1 MKFNF
6 DKEFIKKDVLYRL
19 DKISNLLLIERN
31 YKKFKK
37 RYDPK
42 NLIISDIVGVK
53 FQNDDEV
60 QQYYKKAIAKIASEN
75 AEAYFNSDRIGEFST
90 LLSYSPFKIGEEGV
104 KKEINRLS
112 EEEQVKWIKRL
123 GKSLGDL
130 NGKFKLEW
138 VESEKLQWIISKQQ
152 DQFYWADKSIEHFRD
167 RMENPDAN
175 GVPKEDRNKWK
186 KYTQFKKNDESLSWS
201 KPLQNW
207 EDEIKNSKWVRIYY
221 SDSKIPP
228 MEVEFTV
235 SNSSEALLSIFYSR
249 RDIYIDI
256 DSDPYKLFSIHEP
269 KSNFNLVNSLFGK
282 HWKNYPDIHNHEPL
296 KRRDAFRNFWN
307 DVKSGKMKDAEVE
320 MLGFKRYPEL
330 KQEVKSKKDI
340 LEQTQKFEPPK
351 LKMKM

>member
-1 MKFNF
+1 MMLNF
-6 DKEFIKKDVLYRL
+6 DKEFIEKDVLYRL
-19 DKISNLLLIERN
+19 DKISNPLLIERD

-37 RYDPK
+37 WYDPK
-42 NLIISDIVGVK
+42 NLITPDITDVK

-60 QQYYKKAIAKIASEN
+60 QEYYKKAIAKIASEN
-75 AEAYFNSDRIGEFST
+75 AEAYFDSDQKGKYST
-90 LLSYSPFKIGEEGV
+90 LLSHSPFKIGEEGI

-112 EEEQVKWIKRL
+112 EEEQAKWIKRL
-123 GKSLGDL
+123 GKSLGTLD
-130 NGKFKLEW
+130 GKFQEEW
-138 VESEKLQWIISKQQ
+138 IESEKLQWIISKQQ
-152 DQFYWADKSIEHFRD
+152 DQFYWADKSIERLRD
-167 RMENPDAN
+167 RMENQNAN

-207 EDEIKNSKWVRIYY
+207 EDKIKNSKWVRIYY
-221 SDSKIPP
+221 NDSKIPP

-235 SNSSEALLSIFYSR
+235 SSSSEALLSIFYTR

-269 KSNFNLVNSLFGK
+269 KSNFNLVNNLFSK
-282 HWKNYPDIHNHEPL
+282 HWKNYPDIHNHESL
-296 KRRDAFRNFWN
+296 KRRDAFRSFWN

-330 KQEVKSKKDI
+330 KQEESKKDE
-340 LEQTQKFEPPK
+340 LEETWKFEAPK